1 MNLQF
6 ECLFQVTVLVLQMTT
21 QMSDK
26 ARDDGRLVGA
36 DCTKFSLY
44 MCTLTLLEPFS
55 QNALALQREN
65 RSDDGV

>member
-1 MNLQF
+1 
-6 ECLFQVTVLVLQMTT
+6 MTT